1 MEERK
6 LSGLIDCSL
15 HNLSQTADANL
26 VLGTPVTT
34 ASGSQII
41 PFSRV
46 TLGNLSGGGEYGD
59 VKLVKE
65 SGTQSFAGGSGS
77 IVSLKPLGFIIDDG
91 KECRIVKL
99 TDEPLENL
107 VEKLGD
113 VLRNLTSK
121 KEHRGEDR

>member
-6 LSGLIDCSL
+6 LSGLIDSSL
-15 HNLSQTADANL
+15 QNLSQTADANL
-26 VLGTPVTT
+26 VLGTPVST
-34 ASGSQII
+34 ASGAQII

-65 SGTQSFAGGSGS
+65 NGAQSFAGGSGS

-91 KECRIVKL
+91 TNCRIVKL

-113 VLRNLTSK
+113 LLRNLTSK
-121 KEHRGEDR
+121 KDE